1 MCLRRAFASLA
12 RTTNLRGVGV
22 SYRRNIRR
30 SIVLATAVSALGVRI
45 GGAQSP
51 PRLEKT
57 RLVIAVG
64 AKTSLQ
70 HLPLTIAER
79 LNFFAAE
86 GLDVEILDLANGQR
100 AQQSVMEGA
109 ADVACGVFESLLD
122 ASARKH
128 LLQAFVLLTRA
139 PQLAFG
145 VSTRSMPGMKRVAEL
160 KGRKVAVAAPG
171 SSAQLVAAL
180 VLARGELSPHDVQ
193 WIEADGIGA
202 ALQAVRSGDVDAIV
216 HMEPVITMLEQKGD
230 IRIISDTR
238 SLKGSQEVFGAA
250 MPSACLIAPAQAV
263 QNQANT
269 MQALTHALVRALK
282 WLQTAGP
289 SDLIK
294 AVPESYLLGDRG
306 LYLASFGKIR
316 ESIAL
321 DGLIP
326 EDGPR
331 IAMRARTRAHLEPMP
346 APPGPLE
353 LNRIFTNDY
362 ARKSKEKFRA

>member
-1 MCLRRAFASLA
+1 MWSRLAFASLGE
-12 RTTNLRGVGV
+12 TTSFRDVGV
-22 SYRRNIRR
+22 FIRRNLRR
-30 SIVLATAVSALGVRI
+30 SIVLGAAVSVLGVRM

-51 PRLEKT
+51 ARLEKS

-64 AKTSLQ
+64 AKASLQ

-79 LNFFAAE
+79 LNYFAAE
-86 GLDVEILDLANGQR
+86 GLDIEILDLGNGQR

-109 ADVACGVFESLLD
+109 ADVGCGVFEGLLD
-122 ASARKH
+122 PPARKH
-128 LLQAFVLLTRA
+128 LLQAFVLLARA
-139 PQLAFG
+139 PQIAFG

-160 KGRKVAVAAPG
+160 KGRRIAVAAPG
-171 SSAQLVAAL
+171 SSAQLVAAM
-180 VLARGELSPHDVQ
+180 VLLRGGLTPHDVQ
-193 WIEADGIGA
+193 WVEADGIGA
-202 ALQAVRSGDVDAIV
+202 ALQAVRSGGVDAIV

-238 SLKGSQEVFGAA
+238 SLKGSQDVFGGA
-250 MPSACLIAPAQAV
+250 MPSACLFAPVQAV
-263 QNQANT
+263 QDQVNT
-269 MQALTHALVRALK
+269 MQALTHAVVHALK

-294 AVPESYLLGDRG
+294 VVPEPYLLGDRG

-326 EDGPR
+326 DDGAR
-331 IAMRARTRAHLEPMP
+331 TAMRAHARLHPTLV
-346 APPGPLE
+346 PGKIDLD
-353 LNRIFTNDY
+353 RIFTNDY